1 MSALSP
7 RQRRAGLWTLL
18 AAGFLF
24 VNFHRTATAVLADS
38 LARTFDATG
47 AELGALHASFFYV
60 YAPLQL
66 PAGLIVDRYGPRR
79 VGAAGLGLLTL
90 GVGWFA
96 TSGSLAAAFLARA
109 VVGLGGSVL
118 YIGTLRFC
126 ANWFRADQ
134 YATMTGY
141 TVAAAGL
148 GGILATTPLALAT
161 EAVGWRSATLVAA
174 AATAVLTL
182 GIAAFVRDTPGRA
195 GVEMPDWRAT
205 GGDADV
211 GAGAASLAE
220 VVGNVRTVVAER
232 ETWLM
237 GVVLF
242 CVLGVN
248 FTVLGLWGVPFLVDT
263 YAVSLARASTFVLV
277 GNVGFV
283 LGSPLLGA
291 LSDRLGRRTE
301 LVVASALLFTAAY
314 AALVL
319 VPPLAVVGAVFF
331 VALLTNGGVALV
343 FTVGKERHDP
353 SVAGTVTGVVNG
365 FGYLGAA
372 TLPALLGAVLDAY
385 WTGEVL
391 NGARVYTVVGYRV
404 AFGIAA
410 AAGLLATLAALAL
423 HRRESRSGIG
433 G

>member
-1 MSALSP
+1 MASLSP
-7 RQRRAGLWTLL
+7 RRRRAVLWLFL

-47 AELGALHASFFYV
+47 SQLGLLHASFFYV

-66 PAGLIVDRYGPRR
+66 PAGLIVDRYGPRW
-79 VGAAGLGLLTL
+79 VGAAGLGLLTF

-96 TSGSLAAAFLARA
+96 LSESLTAAFLARA

-126 ANWFRADQ
+126 AIWFRGDQ

-148 GGILATTPLALAT
+148 GGILATTPLAMAT
-161 EAVGWRSATLVAA
+161 GAVGWRTAMLAA
-174 AATAVLTL
+174 AVTTGLLTFA
-182 GIAAFVRDTPGRA
+182 IAAFVRDTPARA
-195 GVEMPDWRAT
+195 GLEAIGD
-205 GGDADV
+205 GGAD
-211 GAGAASLAE
+211 GADAASLAE
-220 VVGNVRTVVAER
+220 VIANVRAVVGER

-237 GVVLF
+237 GAILF

-248 FTVLGLWGVPFLVDT
+248 FTVLGLWGVPFLADT
-263 YAVSLARASTFVLV
+263 YGISLARASTFVLV

-301 LVVASALLFTAAY
+301 LVVAAASLFTLAY
-314 AALVL
+314 AVLVL
-319 VPPLAVVGAVFF
+319 VPPLVVVAPVFF
-331 VALLTNGGVALV
+331 LALFANGGVALV

-372 TLPALLGAVLDAY
+372 ILPAVLGGVLDAY
-385 WTGEVL
+385 WTGGML

-410 AAGLLATLAALAL
+410 TAGLVATLAAVRL
-423 HRRESRSGIG
+423 HQRETRPTVGR
-433 G
+433 